1 MKMKYLTYLNH
12 LSAILTIIM
21 ICFQAG
27 GIVSGTIENK
37 VLDHGANS
45 SLSDNLSKD
54 QLSSMSVSELRDV
67 RHQVDEELRL
77 KYVEDMD
84 NMTMGGPMG
93 QGLDFSSAEMLAGGS
108 P

>member
-54 QLSSMSVSELRDV
+54 QLSSMSVSELRDI
-67 RHQVDEELRL
+67 RYQVDQELRL
-77 KYVEDMD
+77 KYLE
-84 NMTMGGPMG
+84 NMNNLTMGELVS
-93 QGLDFSSAEMLAGGS
+93 QGYDFSNADMLAGGS